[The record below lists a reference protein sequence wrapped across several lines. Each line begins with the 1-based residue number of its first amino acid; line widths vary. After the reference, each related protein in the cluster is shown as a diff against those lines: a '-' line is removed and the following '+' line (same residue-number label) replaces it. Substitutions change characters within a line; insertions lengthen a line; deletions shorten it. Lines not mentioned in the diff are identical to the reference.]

1 MSWWSW
7 VIAGAILL
15 GAELAVVDAQF
26 YLVFIGTAGLL
37 TGLAAALMPG
47 LAPGAQWLLFG
58 ALAVVSMVLFRARI
72 YALVRG
78 GAASVRTGPA
88 GATITLAQ
96 ALAPGESCQ
105 VEHGGSFWTA
115 RNTGDAPIPAGGRAR
130 VSGVHGL
137 TLLVHAE
144 AESPHDA

>member
-1 MSWWSW
+1 MSWWAW

-26 YLVFIGTAGLL
+26 YLVFIGAAGLL
-37 TGLAAALMPG
+37 TGLAAALAPG
-47 LAPGAQWLLFG
+47 LAPAAQWIIFG
-58 ALAVVSMVLFRARI
+58 ALAIVSMVAFRARI

-78 GAASVRTGPA
+78 NAPSVRMGPV
-88 GATITLAQ
+88 GATLTLPQ
-96 ALAPGESCQ
+96 ALAPDETCQ

-115 RNTGDAPIPAGGRAR
+115 RNTGESAIPAGARVR

-137 TLLVHAE
+137 TLNVHAE
-144 AESPHDA
+144 TATTPDG

>member
-26 YLVFIGTAGLL
+26 YLVFIGAAGLL
-37 TGLAAALMPG
+37 TGLVTVLAPG
-47 LAPGAQWLLFG
+47 LAPAAQWLLFG
-58 ALAVVSMVLFRARI
+58 ALAIVSMVAFRARI

-78 GAASVRTGPA
+78 NTPSVRTGPV
-88 GATITLAQ
+88 GATLTLPQ

-115 RNTGDAPIPAGGRAR
+115 RNTGAAAIPAGAQVR

-137 TLLVHAE
+137 TLNVHAE
-144 AESPHDA
+144 SSTTHNG